1 MIFAIAISIVLGITI
16 YFSKISKIGFETFCE
31 NMDIIDNYIYEKTGF
46 KKIQANSNI
55 NEYYYEKNI
64 NNKSCHIC
72 FNISCERWEYFG
84 STVWHKAN
92 IDIIANS
99 SNDSF
104 KMSNSFQVQ
113 ELINKYPF
121 LALDNKLNIITSS
134 LIFLTSSH
142 KLILAYMYSIIS
154 FTNDLALLDNVIKE
168 RNI

>member
-1 MIFAIAISIVLGITI
+1 
-16 YFSKISKIGFETFCE
+16 
-31 NMDIIDNYIYEKTGF
+31 
-46 KKIQANSNI
+46 
-55 NEYYYEKNI
+55 
-64 NNKSCHIC
+64 
-72 FNISCERWEYFG
+72 
-84 STVWHKAN
+84 
-92 IDIIANS
+92 
-99 SNDSF
+99 
-104 KMSNSFQVQ
+104 MSNSFQVQ